1 MTVTRLRSDR
11 SAEAAVALTDLAL
24 GVEAG
29 VFAVLLARQRAG
41 KFSPVRGPLVVL
53 TVRSGSQS

>member
-11 SAEAAVALTDLAL
+11 SAETAVALTDLAL

-41 KFSPVRGPLVVL
+41 KSSPVRGPLVV
-53 TVRSGSQS
+53 